1 MLAVVKRKRR
11 KKTMTKRTKIVR
23 RLSRGRW
30 VRTRKR
36 TKKTRKRKKRKDPE
50 KTCQKLAASPP
61 SLTSLDV
68 HRWVQSLTL
77 RSTSIHHP
85 PPNLMQEHRKKW
97 KVLSRQ
103 ASLKCLELSLKKIK
117 RRKRDG
123 FLTRIWY
130 LVFDQSLWIWPLEVV
145 LSWSSRCRN
154 EW

>member
-1 MLAVVKRKRR
+1 MSAVVKRKRR
-11 KKTMTKRTKIVR
+11 KKMMRKKTKIVR

-30 VRTRKR
+30 VKIRKK
-36 TKKTRKRKKRKDPE
+36 TKKTRKRKKIKALE
-50 KTCQKLAASPP
+50 KTCQKSAASRP

-85 PPNLMQEHRKKW
+85 PLNLMQGHRKKW

-103 ASLKCLELSLKKIK
+103 ASLKCSELSLKRIK

-123 FLTRIWY
+123 FSKPHLICS
-130 LVFDQSLWIWPLEVV
+130 FFSKSL
-145 LSWSSRCRN
+145 
-154 EW
+154 